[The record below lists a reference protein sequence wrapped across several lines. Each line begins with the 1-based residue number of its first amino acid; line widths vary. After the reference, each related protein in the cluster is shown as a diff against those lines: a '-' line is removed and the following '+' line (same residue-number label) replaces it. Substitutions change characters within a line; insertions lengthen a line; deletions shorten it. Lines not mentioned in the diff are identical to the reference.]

1 MLRATSTR
9 DGGGRAPGARVAAL
23 RPPAEFAS
31 EHAALLEV
39 LAGAASDLALQREGL
54 GHTPIGARLVVPK
67 TICLQES
74 RFAAGFRRLAPI
86 ALLPQELLC
95 PPD

>member
-1 MLRATSTR
+1 MTYLATARASVT
-9 DGGGRAPGARVAAL
+9 AL

-39 LAGAASDLALQREGL
+39 LAGAASHLLVQRERL
-54 GHTPIGARLVVPK
+54 GHTQIGARLVVPN

-74 RFAAGFRRLAPI
+74 RFGSGFRRLAPI

-95 PPD
+95 PPPFTFADR